1 MNCFIV
7 QLFHCFNSSNS
18 ERSKRVSVY
27 ILKVYGSFMKNYF
40 LLFLI
45 FVFISCSSNQLVNL
59 RTAKD
64 IVKDYYESGKYEKEM
79 SEVIKDAKEKF
90 DKVEIKKN
98 SVVIFDVDETAL
110 NNYGLAKQ
118 MDFGY
123 VYELNKKWNEEL
135 KAPAIEQT
143 KDLFYYLLNKGTKII
158 FLTGRNYTE
167 YDVTYKNLVQAGYSV
182 FDTLITQ
189 SKEDQ
194 NLKSQEFKSKVRIE
208 LTNKGYDIVGTVGD
222 QRTDLNGPYSGIQIK
237 LPNYLYEIK

>member
-1 MNCFIV
+1 
-7 QLFHCFNSSNS
+7 
-18 ERSKRVSVY
+18 
-27 ILKVYGSFMKNYF
+27 MKNYF

-45 FVFISCSSNQLVNL
+45 FAFISCSSNQLVNL

-64 IVKDYYESGKYEKEM
+64 IVKDYYESGKFNEEM
-79 SEVIKDAKEKF
+79 REVINDAKEKF
-90 DKVEIKKN
+90 DKIKVKSN

-123 VYELNKKWNEEL
+123 VYDLNKKWNEEL
-135 KAPAIEQT
+135 KAPAIKETQE
-143 KDLFYYLLNKGTKII
+143 LVSYLHNRGFKII
-158 FLTGRNYTE
+158 FLTGRNSNE
-167 YDVTYKNLVQAGYSV
+167 YDVTYKNLIQAGYSG

-194 NLKSQEFKSKVRIE
+194 NLKAQEYKSKVRTE
-208 LTNKGYDIVGTVGD
+208 LTAKGYNIIGTVGD
-222 QRTDLNGPYSGIQIK
+222 QWTDLNGPYSGIQIK